1 MAYWS
6 AVVAAIVYCVV
17 SVALR
22 TVFCVDNVAMT
33 GDAEPSYDCT
43 IYVVLDLLDILG
55 ESLHVVP
62 KG

>member
-17 SVALR
+17 RVALG
-22 TVFCVDNVAMT
+22 TVFCVDNITMT
-33 GDAEPSYDCT
+33 GDTEPPYDCT
-43 IYVVLDLLDILG
+43 VYVVLDLLDILG